1 MPSIELRIDNQFN
14 RIDSPDYE
22 LCGKWLGDLLQQG
35 QITPATMVHLTVR
48 PYLVPANPADWRE
61 PWVPDW
67 ISGGRHMD
75 TYAISGQHTP
85 AGAARK
91 LARCLTDLADEL
103 DGGTKATVAR

>member
-1 MPSIELRIDNQFN
+1 MPSIDLRIDGQSN

-22 LCGKWLGDLLQQG
+22 LCGKWLGDLLKQG
-35 QITPATMVHLTVR
+35 HITPATMVQLTVR

-67 ISGGRHMD
+67 NIGGRHMD
-75 TYAISGQHTP
+75 TYAIGGERTP

-91 LARCLTDLADEL
+91 LARYLTDFADEL
-103 DGGTKATVAR
+103 DGTQAAAVR